1 MKIKDLLKK
10 IKEINP
16 RADLDL
22 MRLAYDY
29 AQEAHQGKKRLSG
42 EGYIQHPLATA
53 YTLAE
58 WGLDEKIII
67 AGLLH
72 DVPEDTTK
80 TIKDIEDNF
89 GKEIA
94 SLVAGITKLGKIKY
108 RGMQRYLENLR
119 RMFLA
124 MAEDIRIILIKFADR
139 MHNLKTL
146 DALPKEKQKRIALE
160 TLEIYAP
167 IANRLGMGEIK
178 GILEDLSFPYVL
190 PKEYRW
196 LSKEVKK
203 RFRQK
208 EKYLEQVKKTVL
220 RILSKESIKAIS
232 IHGRAKHLYSLYNK
246 LLEKDMDFKKIY
258 DLVALRIIV
267 PTVSDC
273 YSALGIIHKHWKPLK
288 GRIKD
293 YIATPKPNGY
303 QSLHTTVFCLEGK
316 VVEFQIRTPAMHE
329 FAEFGIASHWHYSES
344 KKPKSG
350 SRIPVENL
358 SWIQDLVKIQKEI
371 KDKKQYLE
379 SIKID
384 IFQNRIFV
392 FTPKGD
398 VIDLPE
404 DSTPVD
410 FAYHIHTDIG
420 NKCIGARINEKME
433 SLDTRLRS
441 GDMVEIII
449 DKNRKRPSTD
459 WLEFIKTHQA
469 REKIRYYTKH
479 GR

>member
-1 MKIKDLLKK
+1 MTIQTLLKK
-10 IKEINP
+10 VEEINP
-16 RADLDL
+16 QADLDL
-22 MRLAYDY
+22 IRLAYDY
-29 AQEAHQGKKRLSG
+29 AEEAHRGKKRLSG
-42 EGYIQHPLATA
+42 EDYIEHPLATA
-53 YTLAE
+53 YQLAE
-58 WGLDEKIII
+58 LGLDEKIII

-72 DVPEDTTK
+72 DVPEDSTK
-80 TIKDIEDNF
+80 TLKDLEENF

-108 RGMQRYLENLR
+108 RGMQRYIENLR

-124 MAEDIRIILIKFADR
+124 MAEDIRIILIKFSDR
-139 MHNLKTL
+139 IHNLKTL
-146 DALPKEKQKRIALE
+146 AALPKEKQKRIALE

-190 PKEYRW
+190 PKEHHW
-196 LSKEVKK
+196 LVKEVKK
-203 RFRQK
+203 RFKEK
-208 EKYLEQVKKTVL
+208 EKYLEQVKKTVF
-220 RILSKESIKAIS
+220 RILSRENTRVLSV
-232 IHGRAKHLYSLYNK
+232 HGRAKHLYSLYNK
-246 LLEKDMDFKKIY
+246 LLEKEMDFEKIY

-267 PTVSDC
+267 PSVSDC
-273 YSALGIIHKHWKPLK
+273 YAILGIIHKHWKPLK

-303 QSLHTTVFCLEGK
+303 QSLHTTVFCLAGK

-329 FAEFGIASHWHYSES
+329 FAEYGIASHWHYSES
-344 KKPKSG
+344 KKPKDG
-350 SRIPVENL
+350 SSIPQKNL
-358 SWIQDLVKIQKEI
+358 SWIQDLVRIQKEV

-404 DSTPVD
+404 DSTPID
-410 FAYHIHTDIG
+410 FAYHIHTDLG
-420 NKCIGARINEKME
+420 NKCIGAKINEKME
-433 SLDTRLRS
+433 SLDTTLKS

-449 DKNRKRPSTD
+449 DKNRKKPSMD
-459 WLEFIKTHQA
+459 WLKFVKTNQA
-469 REKIRYYTKH
+469 KDKIRHFAK
-479 GR
+479 R